1 MRKLETTGFEIGKL
15 KPKANLVV
23 TFVRA
28 IITKLANFGKA
39 KIFKK
44 RCLIKV

>member
-1 MRKLETTGFEIGKL
+1 MQKLKTIKFEIGKL

-28 IITKLANFGKA
+28 IITKLDNCGKA